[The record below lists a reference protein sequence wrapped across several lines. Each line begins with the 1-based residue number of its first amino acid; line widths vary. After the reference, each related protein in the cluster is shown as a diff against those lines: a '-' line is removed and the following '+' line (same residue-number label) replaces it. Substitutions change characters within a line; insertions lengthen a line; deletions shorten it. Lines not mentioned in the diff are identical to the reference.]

1 REIMQRF
8 STFFKNDPDP
18 LVREAYLMAFDY
30 INYVMAKPG
39 IPVNPAPSR
48 ATASLRHAG
57 DELLI
62 RFPIFFQL
70 AWSAVLSVFV
80 LSGQLVL
87 HCQESGMSD
96 IPPRI
101 QECVG
106 SYVERVICPEIR
118 DRGGWVSVK
127 GQRRSLLAKPQD
139 SFGSILNHYNDSL
152 LLYFFCET

>member
-1 REIMQRF
+1 MGF
-8 STFFKNDPDP
+8 PDP

-62 RFPIFFQL
+62 RFPIFFRRWPHVFQDHFAPTRHREL

-139 SFGSILNHYNDSL
+139 SFGLGK
-152 LLYFFCET
+152 T